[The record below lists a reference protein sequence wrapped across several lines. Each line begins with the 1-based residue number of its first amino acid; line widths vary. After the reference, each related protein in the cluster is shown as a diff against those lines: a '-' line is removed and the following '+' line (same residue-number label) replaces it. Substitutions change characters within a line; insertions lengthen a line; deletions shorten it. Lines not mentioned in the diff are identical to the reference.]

1 SSVKKGSNEV
11 VAGSQQIVKEM
22 ENLSDVTKNINA
34 EMLDMASSMQGISA
48 AINKVSK
55 SSETNQEQMLLLAR
69 QLSAFK
75 L

>member
-1 SSVKKGSNEV
+1 MKKGSNEV

-34 EMLDMASSMQGISA
+34 EMLDMAESVEEISS